1 MKKNL
6 LFVIPQL
13 DVGGAETQLLNLVKG
28 IDKSKFRIYVCN
40 LSENQ
45 NKLEK
50 EFKKLD
56 INMVEIYKKSKYDI
70 GIVFRLKKFI
80 KDNNIDIVHSTLN
93 NFWPRVASIMIYK
106 RPILIASERSIDNW
120 WKKKY
125 HFLADNFLAKFTDVM
140 VCNSVKIKE
149 FYETKVPNLKDKI
162 DVIYNGVLSEKF
174 KTISEDEK
182 HELKKQYKID
192 DDDIVFG
199 IVAGLRDVK
208 DHMTLLK
215 AVNLLKNYNQ
225 NFKLLIIGDGK
236 NRDKINEYIK
246 ENNLTNYIKMIG
258 ETSDVYKFLNII
270 DIGIIC
276 SIQEGLSNSI
286 IEYMLCKSPVIATNV
301 GGNVELVKDNERGFL
316 VNVGDFEELSNKM
329 LFFIKNKEIIK
340 SYGENSYKYAYENF
354 KYENMIESYENLYE
368 KLIDFRKNG

>member
-28 IDKSKFRIYVCN
+28 IDKNKFRVYVCN
-40 LSENQ
+40 LSEKQ

-56 INMVEIYKKSKYDI
+56 ITMVEIYKKSKYDI
-70 GIVFRLKKFI
+70 GIIFRLKKFI
-80 KDNNIDIVHSTLN
+80 KDNDIDIVHSTLN
-93 NFWPRVASIMIYK
+93 NFWPRVASIMIYN

-125 HFLADNFLAKFTDVM
+125 HFLADNILAKFTEVM
-140 VCNSVKIKE
+140 VCNSYKIKE
-149 FYETKVPNLKDKI
+149 FYETKVPNLEGKI
-162 DVIYNGVLSEKF
+162 EVIYNGVLDEKF
-174 KTISEDEK
+174 KDISIDEK
-182 HELKKQYKID
+182 NELKKQYGID
-192 DDDIVFG
+192 DEDIVFG

-215 AVNLLKNYNQ
+215 AVNLLKDHNQ
-225 NFKLLIIGDGK
+225 KFKLLIIGDGK
-236 NRDKINEYIK
+236 NRDNINSYIQK
-246 ENNLTNYIKMIG
+246 NEISNYVRMIG

-270 DIGIIC
+270 DVGILC

-286 IEYMLCKSPVIATNV
+286 IEYMLCKNPVIATDV
-301 GGNVELVKDNERGFL
+301 GGNVELIKDNETGFL
-316 VNVGDFEELSNKM
+316 INVGDFENLSNKM

-340 SYGENSYKYAYENF
+340 SYGKKSYEFAYKKF

-368 KLIDFRKNG
+368 KLMDFRKNE

>member
-28 IDKSKFRIYVCN
+28 IDKNKFRIYVCN
-40 LSENQ
+40 LSEEQ

-56 INMVEIYKKSKYDI
+56 ITMVEIYKKSKYDI
-70 GIVFRLKKFI
+70 GIIFRLKQFI
-80 KDNNIDIVHSTLN
+80 KDNDIDIVHSTLN

-125 HFLADNFLAKFTDVM
+125 HFLADNILAKFTEVM
-140 VCNSVKIKE
+140 VCNSYKIKE
-149 FYETKVPNLKDKI
+149 FYETKVPNLEGKI
-162 DVIYNGVLSEKF
+162 EVIYNGVLDEKF
-174 KTISEDEK
+174 KDISIDEK
-182 HELKKQYKID
+182 NELKKQYGID
-192 DDDIVFG
+192 DEDIVFG

-215 AVNLLKNYNQ
+215 AVNLLKAHNQ
-225 NFKLLIIGDGK
+225 KFKLLIIGDGK
-236 NRDKINEYIK
+236 NRDNINSYIQK
-246 ENNLTNYIKMIG
+246 NEISNYVRMIG

-270 DIGIIC
+270 DVGILC

-286 IEYMLCKSPVIATNV
+286 IEYMLCKSPVIATNA
-301 GGNVELVKDNERGFL
+301 GGNTELVKDNETGL
-316 VNVGDFEELSNKM
+316 LINVGDFENLSNKM
-329 LFFIKNKEIIK
+329 LFFIKNKELIK
-340 SYGENSYKYAYENF
+340 SYGEKSYEFAYEKF
-354 KYENMIESYENLYE
+354 KYENMVESYGNLYE
-368 KLIDFRKNG
+368 KLIDFRKNE